1 MKSRTVGAAAGL
13 LLLALPG
20 CSQLTHSSSPASTP
34 STQGQ
39 PGQQQGG
46 LGQGSS
52 GSQPPGTPPP
62 VSTPGTPTPS
72 TPTRPLSD
80 FTVCVTPVV
89 TCQGEMKTQPEQIVL
104 SGDGTA
110 FVTGLSWTGW
120 GLEGA
125 TGSGT
130 LKLDNCN
137 PNCAQ
142 GGLTSY
148 VATIVLSDLTLYGN
162 DQQAYAEMDVD
173 APGSPFGS
181 RKYEHLVP

>member
-1 MKSRTVGAAAGL
+1 MRSRTVGAAAGL
-13 LLLALPG
+13 ALLALTG
-20 CSQLTHSSSPASTP
+20 CSQLTRSSSPASAP

-39 PGQQQGG
+39 PAQGQGG

-52 GSQPPGTPPP
+52 GSQSPSTPTP
-62 VSTPGTPTPS
+62 VSTPS
-72 TPTRPLSD
+72 TSTAPLTD